1 LELGPV
7 IGLVDLALEDS
18 VDAGVAD
25 LDVVAPRVEHLAAD
39 AVVPTRGRDARRDL
53 LGVSKYRQP
62 MPDLALLLS
71 IVQRTSPHERPQ
83 M

>member
-1 LELGPV
+1 
-7 IGLVDLALEDS
+7 
-18 VDAGVAD
+18 
-25 LDVVAPRVEHLAAD
+25 
-39 AVVPTRGRDARRDL
+39 VPTRGRDARRDL